1 MFNSHIIRVFLDS
14 AREAE
19 RFKIDKCK
27 FEKELGVAFK
37 LEDTLIKKFNGDKEL
52 IDLYYE
58 VDRANYDCHYAELRE
73 TFRQAF
79 ILGAQVTM
87 EIFGVA
93 ADEKVE
99 DL

>member
-14 AREAE
+14 AREGE
-19 RFKIDKCK
+19 RFKIDKC
-27 FEKELGVAFK
+27 
-37 LEDTLIKKFNGDKEL
+37 KFNGDKEL

>member
-1 MFNSHIIRVFLDS
+1 M
-14 AREAE
+14 
-19 RFKIDKCK
+19 
-27 FEKELGVAFK
+27 
-37 LEDTLIKKFNGDKEL
+37 
-52 IDLYYE
+52 
-58 VDRANYDCHYAELRE
+58 LRE